1 MAAFISVLASWIFA
15 SVSSSAYG
23 GINTPGADAAQGL
36 TVASTSAKRESRMGR
51 KGERRV
57 RGVRGFLGTTPLAKI
72 FGDHALRIAGKR
84 PIY

>member
-23 GINTPGADAAQGL
+23 GINAPGADAAQGL

-51 KGERRV
+51 KGERRAPS
-57 RGVRGFLGTTPLAKI
+57 GF
-72 FGDHALRIAGKR
+72 FGDHALSKNFWG
-84 PIY
+84 PCP